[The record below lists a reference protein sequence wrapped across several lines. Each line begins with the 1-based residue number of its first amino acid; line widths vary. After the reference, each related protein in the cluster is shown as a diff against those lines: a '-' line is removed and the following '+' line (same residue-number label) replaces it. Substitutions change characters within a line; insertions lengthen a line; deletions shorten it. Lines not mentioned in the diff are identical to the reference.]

1 MCVCVCVHVCVCV
14 CACVCEQID
23 IVGGCL
29 TTLLCCL
36 PLTPELF
43 RCSLNISSRDADKL
57 MSLNIPSS
65 LDVNWH
71 PQSFYEWEGRWE
83 GRSEGR

>member
-1 MCVCVCVHVCVCV
+1 MNKTRTAIGRVKLDCIKCVWCV
-14 CACVCEQID
+14 CVCEQID
-23 IVGGCL
+23 IAGGCL

-65 LDVNWH
+65 LDVN
-71 PQSFYEWEGRWE
+71 
-83 GRSEGR
+83 